1 MSIVI
6 IYLFKVALSCA
17 IFYMVYRLF
26 FSNDT
31 MFTRNRVY
39 LLASIVIAFVAP
51 FIAIPLI
58 SKTIV
63 INALPIIVATT
74 VGEQASSSYNSYL
87 QIVSNTLI
95 VVYCLG
101 VLFMLIRSY
110 IAYNKV
116 INITRKAK
124 KQTFGE
130 IEFLVSANAQSP
142 FSIWNWIIIPEKYTS
157 HQEIEKIVRHELIH
171 CRQYHSVDLVLAEM
185 LVIVQ
190 WFNPFAWLLKST
202 IIQNNEYNV
211 DKQLL
216 NYGVERRSYQYLLLQ
231 TTIGESNLAVANHF
245 SAYLIKKRIHMMNKS
260 ESPKWYGVKNMMIFM
275 AVVMVLA
282 LSATFERNV
291 SAQQAV
297 VQNDTTKNTSAIH
310 ANPLYVKDGVV
321 ISDDEF
327 KKIDQNNIE
336 SINVLKGQSAT
347 ALYGERGK
355 NGVVL
360 IKMKK

>member
-1 MSIVI
+1 
-6 IYLFKVALSCA
+6 
-17 IFYMVYRLF
+17 MVYRLF

-39 LLASIVIAFVAP
+39 LLASIAIAFVAP

-58 SKTIV
+58 SNTIT

-116 INITRKAK
+116 INIIRKAK

-130 IEFLVSANAQSP
+130 IEFLVSVNAQSP
-142 FSIWNWIIIPEKYTS
+142 FSIWKWIILPEKYTS

-171 CRQYHSVDLVLAEM
+171 CRQYHSVDLVLVEM

-190 WFNPFAWLLKST
+190 WFNPFAWFLKST
-202 IIQNNEYNV
+202 VIQNNEYNV

-216 NYGVERRSYQYLLLQ
+216 NNGVERRSYQYLLLQ

-260 ESPKWYGVKNMMIFM
+260 DSPKWYGVKNMMILV
-275 AVVMVLA
+275 AVLMVLA
-282 LSATFERNV
+282 LGAYLERNMHTNVIASTNTV
-291 SAQQAV
+291 STPVTEKEGPIYIRDGKIISLIEMRNIDKGTIQ
-297 VQNDTTKNTSAIH
+297 S
-310 ANPLYVKDGVV
+310 VKYLTG
-321 ISDDEF
+321 E
-327 KKIDQNNIE
+327 E
-336 SINVLKGQSAT
+336 AT
-347 ALYGERGK
+347 ALYGEKYK
-355 NGVVL
+355 NGVVIYT
-360 IKMKK
+360 IKPLSPLLPK